1 VRSRIRM
8 FTMIYEDRRR
18 AWIRAIACPMLAAGL
33 VLLEGCTG
41 SLQSHLQPPSV
52 PGKPYIRMSGQV
64 DGFNVWVV
72 DGCYVR
78 EKLDEEFTNFG
89 QHYEF
94 PVIPA
99 AEFWLDEENS
109 PGEQKFFIDHLLIEY
124 RLMAGGMDYDRALD
138 EADKAEKAERLA
150 TPAGRD
156 GSALLA
162 GHRREELVARVHKQ
176 VLDEGRGGV
185 KVWVVDG
192 ELVRDVFFI
201 DFTEGGHDWVYDFV
215 PAGEVWID
223 DDVRPEER
231 RFILLHELHER
242 ALMSSGWAYG
252 RAHRDSSRIESH
264 YRRHPRGLDGALRV
278 EIEKNRLVKS
288 RR

>member
-1 VRSRIRM
+1 MWIMRS
-8 FTMIYEDRRR
+8 EDRRR
-18 AWIRAIACPMLAAGL
+18 AWIRAVGCPILAAGL
-33 VLLEGCTG
+33 AFLAGCAG
-41 SLQSHLQPPSV
+41 SPRSRLQQPSV

-64 DGFNVWVV
+64 DGFNVWIV

-94 PVIPA
+94 SIIPA
-99 AEFWLDEENS
+99 AEFWLDKENS

-156 GSALLA
+156 ASALLA

-176 VLDEGRGGV
+176 ALDAGHGGI

-192 ELVRDVFFI
+192 ELVRDVLFI

-242 ALMSSGWAYG
+242 ALMASGWAYG
-252 RAHRDSSRIESH
+252 RAHADSSRIESH
-264 YRRHPRGLDGALRV
+264 YRRHPRGLDAALRV
-278 EIEKNRLVKS
+278 EVEKNRSVKS